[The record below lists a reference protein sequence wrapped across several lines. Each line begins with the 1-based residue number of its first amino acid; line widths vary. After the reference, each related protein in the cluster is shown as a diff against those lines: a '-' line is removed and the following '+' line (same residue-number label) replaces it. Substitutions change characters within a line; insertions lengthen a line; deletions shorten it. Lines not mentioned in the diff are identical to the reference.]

1 MTFFALPRA
10 ASPRAR
16 RKLFAAVLAGLL
28 AVLLF
33 APAARA
39 QDHLVSPDALQQQ
52 VRTSSAT
59 RQQNIDAVTNFLS
72 TPIAER
78 AMKSHHYDPVKVRS
92 AIPTLSNAELAN
104 LASRANDAQQKFAAG
119 FLGSGVLVLLIL
131 IIVVIIVVAAVH

>member
-16 RKLFAAVLAGLL
+16 RKLFAAALAGLL

>member
-16 RKLFAAVLAGLL
+16 RKLFAAALAGLL

-59 RQQNIDAVTNFLS
+59 RQQNIDTVTNFLS